1 MKVSEKTYLSI
12 EEIISLPTLSSTNIS
27 DDGKN
32 VAFVKRTANW
42 KDNTYRNHAW
52 VYEKGKGQSYPLTN
66 GDIDSTC
73 PLWSPNSRDIA
84 YLSPVGNGKN
94 QIFVKSLDGYGGVQ
108 ITNEEEGISIFKW
121 NPTGKGFYYITQSKE
136 FEEIKKRKELYGD
149 FQHVGK
155 EHQNNC
161 LCYVEIEKVI
171 QNDKEE
177 REINGVYQLTDG
189 KDFYI
194 HDFDISNDGKK
205 VVCMATPSLNDYMNG
220 DLYILDV
227 EAEELQKMNVD
238 RLLGGSVCFSPEGN
252 KICYSASIREKEYYR
267 SHIQESTLEIYD
279 MNTGEVLQPL
289 TNFDSTVMPLQ
300 WTAKGILIRWQDKTN
315 YRIGLLAEDGTME
328 VLSDNVDGFIMDA
341 SITKDGNH
349 ITYSKAITNETFEI
363 YLDDKKITNEN
374 SFFEGKLKS
383 NREIISWQSS
393 DGLKIEGVLSRPVEF
408 DSNKKYPLLVVIHGG
423 PAWASFPI
431 FSDCFN
437 EKYPIEQFVEK
448 GFIVLEPNY
457 RGSSGYGNEF
467 LKANYRKQGL
477 ADYDDVIS
485 GVDELVEKGIVDKDR
500 VGVMGWSNGGYI
512 SAFCATFSSRFKAI
526 SVGGGITNWSTH
538 YVNTDIPYFIRMHL
552 GNTPWNDPDIYT
564 KTSPMTYIKLACTPT
579 LIQHGEKDARIP
591 VTNAYELYE
600 GLRDMEVDTE
610 LIIFKEMAYSS
621 DQPGIHV
628 AIMKQNLMW
637 FSHYIL
643 GESMKDFRTI

>member
-1 MKVSEKTYLSI
+1 
-12 EEIISLPTLSSTNIS
+12 
-27 DDGKN
+27 
-32 VAFVKRTANW
+32 
-42 KDNTYRNHAW
+42 
-52 VYEKGKGQSYPLTN
+52 
-66 GDIDSTC
+66 DIDSTC

-84 YLSPVGNGKN
+84 YLSPGGNGKN
-94 QIFVKSLDGYGGVQ
+94 QIFVKSLDGYSGVQ
-108 ITNEEEGISIFKW
+108 ITDEEEGISTFKW
-121 NPTGKGFYYITQSKE
+121 DHTGKGFYYIAQAKE
-136 FEEIKKRKELYGD
+136 CEEIKKRKERYGD
-149 FQHVGK
+149 FHHVGK

-220 DLYILDV
+220 DIYILDV

-267 SHIQESTLEIYD
+267 NHIQESTLEIYD

-300 WTAKGILIRWQDKTN
+300 WIAKGILIRWQDKTN

-512 SAFCATFSSRFKAI
+512 SAFCSTFSNRFKAI

-552 GNTPWNDPDIYT
+552 GNTPWNDPDIYK
-564 KTSPMTYIKLACTPT
+564 KTSPMTYIKSACTPT

-621 DQPGIHV
+621 DQPGVHV